1 MLTAT
6 NTQPFDPLLVNI
18 YRSSPLQMLRLSTTS
33 CQYLWILTAINTM
46 DPISRYLSI
55 SMDLYRYKY
64 SASVHYLWTSL
75 WILTVSSTHYLSIF
89 MDPHRYRY
97 SVCWPTTWKYLLT
110 LIAINTLPVDPLL
123 ESTYLWILASINTVP
138 YVTLFDY

>member
-6 NTQPFDPLLVNI
+6 NTQPFDPLFVNI
-18 YRSSPLQMLRLSTTS
+18 YRSSPLQILCLSTTS
-33 CQYLWILTAINTM
+33 CQYLWILTDINTM

-75 WILTVSSTHYLSIF
+75 WILTASSPLLVNIYGSSPLQILSLSTHNMKISI
-89 MDPHRYRY
+89 DPHCHKYFACR
-97 SVCWPTTWKYLLT
+97 PT
-110 LIAINTLPVDPLL
+110 
-123 ESTYLWILASINTVP
+123 S
-138 YVTLFDY
+138 